1 MALDD
6 LQNILRRLDCRLA
19 SAIDLA
25 QTVYGTE
32 AVTDPHRG
40 LYVSEMDVERLL
52 NREPGIPLFAIE
64 QPLADKPA
72 FSLRLD
78 LLQQQFNLTDFDLDL
93 LLIALAPEIDR
104 RYERIYAYLQD
115 DVTRKYPSV
124 DLAFNLLCISAADR
138 LSRRARFAATAPLIH
153 HGLIHL
159 IPDSQDLSPS
169 LLNHYLR
176 LDEQIV
182 QFLLGGQLDLDRRL
196 APFCQIVQPDVVLA
210 DLPLDATV
218 KQTLQQIAT
227 DVKSTQQPLKLY
239 LRGVA
244 GVGKQQIA
252 AALATELQSPLLIVD
267 LSQVLHRKA
276 DFLQTLQLVLQNIK
290 LQLAVLYLPGI
301 DRLINQEQGVYYQQ
315 LLTTLAD
322 AAGTI
327 VLGGNQVWE
336 PITPERASVR
346 EIVLGMPD
354 FQQRQTCWQ
363 THLNSRQVSLEASS
377 LDALADRFRLTPA
390 QIQAAVTV
398 ACQSSSPT
406 LTTLFAA
413 ARKQA
418 GQNLHTLTEKIEARY
433 TWDDIVLPIDPLSQ
447 LREICSRV
455 EHRQV
460 VYQQWGFDRKL
471 SLGKGLNALFSGS
484 SGTGK
489 TMAAEVIA
497 TELQLDLYRIDLSQ
511 VVSKYIGET
520 EKNLDRIFHA
530 AESANAILFFDEA
543 DALFGKRSEVK
554 DAHDRYANIE
564 IGYLL
569 QKVETYSGLAILATN
584 LRQNLDDAFVRR
596 LQFIIEFPFPDEEY
610 RRQIWSV
617 LFPANAPLDPNIDF
631 ELLAREIRL
640 PGGNLKNIA
649 LASAFYA
656 AAAGGEIQMT
666 HLIKAA
672 QREYLKVGRTWQ
684 LPVADSI
691 ESGLSTD

>member
-6 LQNILRRLDCRLA
+6 LQNMLRRLDCRLA
-19 SAIDLA
+19 AAIDIA
-25 QTVYGTE
+25 QQVYGVE
-32 AVTDPHRG
+32 AASDPHRG
-40 LYVSEMDVERLL
+40 LYVSDADVERMLD
-52 NREPGIPLFAIE
+52 RQAGMPLFAIE
-64 QPLADKPA
+64 SSPSELPE
-72 FSLRLD
+72 FSSRLY
-78 LLQQQFNLTDFDLDL
+78 LLQQQFKLSEFDLDL

-124 DLAFNLLCISAADR
+124 DLAFNLLCDSAADR
-138 LSRRARFAATAPLIH
+138 LSRRDRLLTAAPLIRH
-153 HGLIHL
+153 ALIHAL
-159 IPDSQDLSPS
+159 PDPQDLWAS

-182 QFLLGGQLDLDRRL
+182 QFLLGGQLELDRRL
-196 APFCQIVQPDVVLA
+196 VPFCQIVRSEVLLLDLALDV
-210 DLPLDATV
+210 PIEC
-218 KQTLQQIAT
+218 TLQQIIT
-227 DVKSTQQPLKLY
+227 DAKSTQQPLKLY
-239 LRGVA
+239 LQGA
-244 GVGKQQIA
+244 SGIGKQQIA
-252 AALATELQSPLLIVD
+252 AAIATGLDIPLLIAD
-267 LSQVLHRKA
+267 LTQVLHLKA
-276 DFLQTLQLVLQNIK
+276 DFEQTLRLVLRTIQ
-290 LQLAVLYLPGI
+290 LQPAVLYLPGI
-301 DRLINQEQGVYYQQ
+301 DRLISLEQGGPERQ
-315 LLTTLAD
+315 LLAALTD

-327 VLGGNQVWE
+327 VLAGNSPWQ
-336 PITPERASVR
+336 PTTPAKASVR
-346 EIVLGMPD
+346 EIVLALPD
-354 FQQRQTCWQ
+354 FRQRQICWQ
-363 THLNSRQVSLEASS
+363 THLNTHQVLLAPSS
-377 LDALADRFRLTPA
+377 VDTLADRFRLTPE

-398 ACQSSSPT
+398 AAQSDLPT
-406 LTTLFAA
+406 LKTLFAA
-413 ARKQA
+413 ARRQA

-433 TWDDIVLPIDPLSQ
+433 TWDDIVLPIDPLAQ

-455 EHRQV
+455 AHRQV

-497 TELQLDLYRIDLSQ
+497 TDLGLDLYRIDLSQ

-520 EKNLDRIFHA
+520 EKNLDRIFQA

-569 QKVETYSGLAILATN
+569 QKVEAYSGLAILATN

-596 LQFIIEFPFPDEEY
+596 LQFIVEFPFPDREY
-610 RRQIWSV
+610 RRQIWAV
-617 LFPANAPLDPNIDF
+617 LFPALAPLDPDIDF

-656 AAAGGEIQMT
+656 AAAGGVIQMT
-666 HLIKAA
+666 HLLQAA
-672 QREYLKVGRTWQ
+672 QREYHKVGRTWQ
-684 LPVADSI
+684 LPNSDARSLAEPV
-691 ESGLSTD
+691 